1 MYSSA
6 LTISRN
12 ATVGGRPGPL
22 GSRSRNSGSNRA
34 HWASVGSLGYAA
46 RRAAALSGTRRWY
59 VAIQQLA
66 AGLDLG
72 RTDYTKSR
80 TRSQKHGFELIVDVV
95 NVPTADGPMIR
106 MQERAPL
113 LLDGIYDFLSG
124 LHHETYVYRARGDK
138 RLVYLAQAQN
148 DWDDRII
155 ATPDIRSARDLEGK
169 QIIFTSSAPCV
180 LGNLKH
186 SLQLGGAD
194 LERIEFVGL
203 DEPKET
209 ICHSA

>member
-148 DWDDRII
+148 DWDDRIV
-155 ATPDIRSARDLEGK
+155 ARGGIRAPKDLEGQK
-169 QIIFTSSAPCV
+169 VIVADRGPCV
-180 LGNLKH
+180 FGNLKH
-186 SLQLGGAD
+186 SLEVGGANLD
-194 LERIEFVGL
+194 AIEFVIMDSL
-203 DEPKET
+203 APDVS
-209 ICHSA
+209 H